1 MSESSTATDT
11 TTGEAT
17 ETAAVDWKAEAEKHA
32 AELEKWKTQS
42 RKQEERAKANAA
54 AAKELEQFR
63 ASQMSE
69 TEKVAAEA
77 EKRGRSAAL
86 AEVGQRLVRAEF
98 AARSAGRIGDDVLD
112 DLNLAKFLTEDGE
125 PDLKAIDKAVA
136 RLAPAA
142 EQEAT
147 RKPGPRPDLSQGS
160 SSNNTALN
168 GDPLLDSLKLKLGI
182 D

>member
-1 MSESSTATDT
+1 MSESSTATEPT
-11 TTGEAT
+11 TEAPEAT
-17 ETAAVDWKAEAEKHA
+17 ETVDWQAEAEK
-32 AELEKWKTQS
+32 WKTLS

-54 AAKELEQFR
+54 AAKELEQFK

-69 TEKVAAEA
+69 ADRIAAEA
-77 EKRGRSAAL
+77 EQRGRSAAL

-98 AARSAGRIGDDVLD
+98 AARSGGRIGDDTLD

-125 PDLKAIDKAVA
+125 PDTKAIDKAVA
-136 RLAPAA
+136 RLAPAQ
-142 EQEAT
+142 EQEPT

-160 SSNNTALN
+160 GSATTALN
-168 GDPLLDSLKLKLGI
+168 GDPLLDSLKQKLGI

>member
-1 MSESSTATDT
+1 MSESSTAT
-11 TTGEAT
+11 
-17 ETAAVDWKAEAEKHA
+17 ETAAETEPVDWKAEAEKHA
-32 AELEKWKTQS
+32 AEVDKWKTLS

-69 TEKVAAEA
+69 AEKIAAEA
-77 EKRGRSAAL
+77 EQRGRSAAL

-98 AARSAGRIGDDVLD
+98 AARSAGRIGEDVLD

-136 RLAPAA
+136 RLAPPV
-142 EQEAT
+142 EQETT

-160 SSNNTALN
+160 GSSATALN